1 MRRRERVE
9 PDSLTLV
16 LGAAGA
22 GWRCRLE
29 LALAAVLVGAQV
41 LLAGLV
47 GNVAAAV
54 VLVAVVAAALMAP
67 VARRWLLQ
75 ALRAARVRR
84 AWWHAWTDCELP
96 RVRAGRVSAIPAGE
110 LVRVRASRGS
120 SLEAVE
126 QRAEELAVCL
136 QAREVRIARDPDN
149 AATGTVTLVRRDPL
163 AGLVSVAWPHR
174 EAEALSLWEPIPVGV
189 DELGETVTVSLPERN
204 VLVGG
209 EPGAGKSAALSL
221 LVATAALDPLV
232 RLWLLDGKLVE
243 LSAWTPCAQRFGG
256 PRIEDAIAL
265 LRELRE
271 EMDAR
276 YRELLARGKRKIARD
291 DGLALHLVVCD
302 ELAFYLGAE
311 DRKQQREFAELLRD
325 VVARGRAAGVI
336 VCAATQKPAS
346 DVVPSALRDLFGFR
360 LALRC
365 NTPQASDTIL
375 GQGWATLG
383 HSAASIAPGQRGV
396 GLLLA
401 EDGTPTRLRGFH
413 LTDEDV
419 DALASRAAALRTE
432 RWLAAGEE
440 PTP

>member
-1 MRRRERVE
+1 MPARAST
-9 PDSLTLV
+9 DSDVAMLV
-16 LGAAGA
+16 AGAAGLL
-22 GWRCRLE
+22 WRCRLE
-29 LALAAVLVGAQV
+29 LALAAVLVGAHL
-41 LLAGLV
+41 LLATVIGNLAAGLLLM
-47 GNVAAAV
+47 A
-54 VLVAVVAAALMAP
+54 LVAGALMAP
-67 VARRWLLQ
+67 VTRGWLLR

-84 AWWHAWTDCELP
+84 AWWRAWTDCELP

-110 LVRVRASRGS
+110 LVRVRAARGS
-120 SLEAVE
+120 SLDAVKK
-126 QRAEELAVCL
+126 RAEQLAVCL
-136 QAREVRIARDPDN
+136 QAREIRIARDPDN

-163 AGLVSVAWPHR
+163 VGMASVPWPHR

-189 DELGETVTVSLPERN
+189 NELGNTVTVSLPERN
-204 VLVGG
+204 VLMGG

-221 LVATAALDPLV
+221 LVATAALDPSA

-243 LSAWTPCAQRFGG
+243 LSAWVPCAQRFAGFSM
-256 PRIEDAIAL
+256 ESAIGL

-271 EMDAR
+271 EMEAR
-276 YRELLARGKRKIARD
+276 YRELLARGKRKISRED
-291 DGLALHLVVCD
+291 RLPLHLVVCD
-302 ELAFYLGAE
+302 ELAMYLGSE

-325 VVARGRAAGVI
+325 LVARGRAAGVI

-375 GQGWATLG
+375 GQGWASHG
-383 HSAASIAPGQRGV
+383 HSAATIAPGQRGV

-413 LTDEDV
+413 LTDADV
-419 DALASRAAALRTE
+419 DELAARAAALRTDG
-432 RWLAAGEE
+432 WLSGEE
-440 PTP
+440 PTA